1 MARESGRAR
10 RIVSKEKL
18 MSIAAVSSSSI
29 YQELQSFS
37 QQRAAD
43 VQQLGKDLTAG
54 NLANAQQDYT
64 TLQTLGQSG
73 PSANG
78 DVFGSSQRE
87 QDLNAI
93 GRALKA
99 GNLSDAQQAFAQ
111 LQSTYHSNASA
122 ASTSTSSSAS
132 SIYQQLQAYRQQRS
146 ADVQQLGQDLTAGN
160 ITNAQQD
167 YNALQAL
174 GQSGPS
180 KNGDTFSNSQR
191 EQDLNA
197 IGQALQAGDL
207 AGAQQAFAQLESTYV
222 KHQTS
227 PPVSLPPPV
236 TVPPPITVVP
246 PATVHPPAS
255 VPPKI
260 VGSSGSSSG
269 TEIILNLA
277 NAPAGEQITLGLT
290 NEANGNEQVTI
301 SAVNQQNQT
310 PEQITLD
317 VNPNTNQQIIL
328 NLFGSPSNSTQGSSL
343 NTTA

>member
-1 MARESGRAR
+1 
-10 RIVSKEKL
+10 

-29 YQELQSFS
+29 YQELQSYS

-43 VQQLGKDLTAG
+43 VQKLGKDLAAG
-54 NLANAQQDYT
+54 NLHKAKQDYKA
-64 TLQTLGQSG
+64 LQTLGQSG

-78 DVFGSSQRE
+78 DVFGGSQRE
-87 QDLNAI
+87 QDLAAV
-93 GRALKA
+93 GKALRA
-99 GNLSDAQQAFAQ
+99 GNLSDAQKAFAQ
-111 LQSTYHSNASA
+111 LQSTYYHSTLPGSG
-122 ASTSTSSSAS
+122 STSGSSSSAA
-132 SIYQQLQAYRQQRS
+132 SIYQQLQEYRQQRS

-160 ITNAQQD
+160 IANAQQD

-180 KNGDTFSNSQR
+180 RNGDTFSNSQR

-207 AGAQQAFAQLESTYV
+207 AEAQQAFAQLESTYV

-227 PPVSLPPPV
+227 PP
-236 TVPPPITVVP
+236 
-246 PATVHPPAS
+246 AS

-260 VGSSGSSSG
+260 VGSGGSNSG

-277 NAPAGEQITLGLT
+277 NAPAGEQITIGLT

-301 SAVNQQNQT
+301 SAVNPQNQT

>member
-1 MARESGRAR
+1 
-10 RIVSKEKL
+10 

-43 VQQLGKDLTAG
+43 VQQLGKDLAAG

-160 ITNAQQD
+160 IANAQQD

-260 VGSSGSSSG
+260 VGSSGSSSSSGAG

-277 NAPAGEQITLGLT
+277 NAPAGEQITIGLT
-290 NEANGNEQVTI
+290 NEATGNEQVTI
-301 SAVNQQNQT
+301 SAANPQNQT

-328 NLFGSPSNSTQGSSL
+328 NLFGNSSSNSTQASNL

>member
-1 MARESGRAR
+1 
-10 RIVSKEKL
+10 

-160 ITNAQQD
+160 IANAQQD

-227 PPVSLPPPV
+227 PP
-236 TVPPPITVVP
+236 
-246 PATVHPPAS
+246 AS

-260 VGSSGSSSG
+260 VGSSGSSSSSGAG

-277 NAPAGEQITLGLT
+277 NAPAGEQITIGLT
-290 NEANGNEQVTI
+290 NEATGNEQVTI
-301 SAVNQQNQT
+301 SAANPQNQT

-328 NLFGSPSNSTQGSSL
+328 NLFGSSTSDSTQASSL
-343 NTTA
+343 NTNA

>member
-1 MARESGRAR
+1 
-10 RIVSKEKL
+10 

-64 TLQTLGQSG
+64 TLQT
-73 PSANG
+73 
-78 DVFGSSQRE
+78 
-87 QDLNAI
+87 
-93 GRALKA
+93 
-99 GNLSDAQQAFAQ
+99 
-111 LQSTYHSNASA
+111 
-122 ASTSTSSSAS
+122 
-132 SIYQQLQAYRQQRS
+132 
-146 ADVQQLGQDLTAGN
+146 
-160 ITNAQQD
+160 
-167 YNALQAL
+167 L

-236 TVPPPITVVP
+236 TVPPPITLVP

-260 VGSSGSSSG
+260 VGSSGSSS
-269 TEIILNLA
+269 
-277 NAPAGEQITLGLT
+277 
-290 NEANGNEQVTI
+290 
-301 SAVNQQNQT
+301 S
-310 PEQITLD
+310 
-317 VNPNTNQQIIL
+317 
-328 NLFGSPSNSTQGSSL
+328 
-343 NTTA
+343 

>member
-29 YQELQSFS
+29 YQELESFS

-78 DVFGSSQRE
+78 EVFGSSQRQ

-207 AGAQQAFAQLESTYV
+207 AGAQQAFAQLESSYV

-227 PPVSLPPPV
+227 PPV

-328 NLFGSPSNSTQGSSL
+328 NLFGSSSSNSTQASNL